1 LELVLKQFPQL
12 KKIIF
17 IKILSYFLLMQWFS
31 PSLHSQS
38 IFSGE
43 IINFVKNY
51 KKPLFENYELSIN
64 WLQETPSNFENKLNI
79 DLEPRD
85 SLSAINELRKTLL
98 KLQNETYLE
107 ASIDSLTLQDSIFTV
122 HFYLGKTYEWAS
134 MTNGNVENT
143 FLEQVG
149 FREKLYQ
156 KKPFNYRDVVKMQE
170 RLLEYAENNGY
181 PFASVW
187 LDNIL
192 VKNGKISATL
202 FMNKGRLVIFETVNV
217 VGDAKISK
225 AYLKNYLGLKS
236 GSLYSKAKILKVK
249 SRLQELPFLKE
260 SRNATINFE
269 DKNATVNLF
278 VKKKKAS
285 RFDFLIGILPGG
297 QGNNPQQG
305 QRDKLLLT
313 GTFDAE
319 MHNQFG
325 LGEKIFVSFERLRPE
340 TQQLELSF
348 AYPYI
353 LDLPFGLDLNFSQ
366 YKRDTT
372 YTDVAFDVGLQYL
385 FEGGNYVKAFWNNA
399 SSNLISVDTIAIK
412 NGIAPNNLDVSNRSY
427 GLEFSLQKLNYRYN
441 PRKGWS
447 VFFRGGAGFKNIP
460 ENNKILEVDESFYD
474 SLQLKTFQ
482 FRVRGGLEKY
492 FPVLN
497 NVAIKTAIRGGIIF
511 SEAAIYQ
518 NEQFRLGGN
527 KLLRGFDEE
536 SIFATSYAILTVETR
551 LLVGQNSYFYAF
563 GDFAYLE
570 DKTTTADASDC
581 PYGMGLGLTFETGV
595 GLFGLSLAVGS
606 QQQNPINFGN
616 PKIHFGY
623 VNYF

>member
-1 LELVLKQFPQL
+1 MKHFPQL
-12 KKIIF
+12 KKTLYL
-17 IKILSYFLLMQWFS
+17 KILGCLLLLQWLS
-31 PSLHSQS
+31 PNLYSQS
-38 IFSGE
+38 IFMGE
-43 IINFVKNY
+43 IATFVKNY
-51 KKPLFENYELSIN
+51 KKPLFKNYELAIKWSS
-64 WLQETPSNFENKLNI
+64 ETSTNFEDKLNI
-79 DLEPRD
+79 NTEPRD
-85 SLSAINELRKTLL
+85 SISAINELRQTIL
-98 KLQNETYLE
+98 KLQNEAFLE
-107 ASIDSLTLQDSIFTV
+107 ASIDSLTLQDSIFNV
-122 HFYLGKTYEWAS
+122 YFHLGKTYEWAN

-156 KKPFNYRDVVKMQE
+156 NKPFNYRDVVEMQE

-187 LDNIL
+187 LDNII
-192 VKNGKISATL
+192 VKNGEISATL
-202 FMNKGRLVIFETVNV
+202 FMNKGRLVIFKDVNI

-236 GSLYSKAKILKVK
+236 GSLYSKDKVLKVRT
-249 SRLQELPFLKE
+249 RLRELPFLKE
-260 SRNATINFE
+260 SRNTTVNFE
-269 DKNATVNLF
+269 DKDATVNLF

-297 QGNNPQQG
+297 QGNNPAQE

-325 LGEKIFVSFERLRPE
+325 LGEKIFASFERLRPE

-353 LDLPFGLDLNFSQ
+353 LDLPFGLDLNFKQ

-372 YTDVAFDVGLQYL
+372 YTDVFFDAGLQYL

-399 SSNLISVDTIAIK
+399 SSNLITVDTVAIK

-447 VFFRGGAGFKNIP
+447 IFFRGGAGFKKIP

-482 FRVRGGLEKY
+482 FRVNGGLEKY

-497 NVAIKTAIRGGIIF
+497 NIAIKTAIHGGIIF
-511 SEAAIYQ
+511 SEADIYQ
-518 NEQFRLGGN
+518 NEQFRIGGN
-527 KLLRGFDEE
+527 KILRGFDEE
-536 SIFATSYAILTVETR
+536 SIFATSYAVFTVETR
-551 LLVGQNSYFYAF
+551 LLIGQNSYFYAF
-563 GDFAYLE
+563 GDFAYVE
-570 DKTTTADASDC
+570 DKTTTNDGIDQ

-595 GLFGLSLAVGS
+595 GVFGLSLAVGS

>member
-1 LELVLKQFPQL
+1 M
-12 KKIIF
+12 KIDKF
-17 IKILSYFLLMQWFS
+17 IKNIGCLWLLC
-31 PSLHSQS
+31 LTCTS
-38 IFSGE
+38 IQAQNIFYNTLF
-43 IINFVKNY
+43 NFAKNY
-51 KKPLFENYELSIN
+51 EKPRYENYELSVK
-64 WLQETPSNFENKLNI
+64 WLGDVPDNLEDKLEI
-79 DLEPRD
+79 KTELID
-85 SLSAINELRKTLL
+85 SLAAINELRKTLL
-98 KLQNETYLE
+98 KLQSQAYLE
-107 ASIDSLTLQDSIFTV
+107 ASIDSLTLQDSIFTA
-122 HFYLGKTYEWAS
+122 HFHLGKMYEWANL
-134 MTNGNVENT
+134 TNGNVEDV

-156 KKPFNYRDVVKMQE
+156 NKPFNYLEIVKIQE
-170 RLLEYAENNGY
+170 RLLEYAENHGY

-187 LDNIL
+187 LGNIQI
-192 VKNGKISATL
+192 VDGEISATL
-202 FMNKGRLVIFETVNV
+202 FMNKGRLIVVENIAVN
-217 VGDAKISK
+217 GDVKISDT
-225 AYLKNYLGLKS
+225 YLKSYLGLKT
-236 GSLYSKAKILKVK
+236 GALYSKAKILKIQ
-249 SRLQELPFLKE
+249 SRLRELPFLKE
-260 SRNATINFE
+260 NRNATVTFLD
-269 DKNATVNLF
+269 DKATVNLF

-285 RFDFLIGILPGG
+285 RFDFLIGVLPGG
-297 QGNNPQQG
+297 QDGNPQRAQD
-305 QRDKLLLT
+305 QKLLLT

-353 LDLPFGLDLNFSQ
+353 LDMPFGLDLNFNQ

-385 FEGGNYVKAFWNNA
+385 FEGGNYVKAFWNNT
-399 SSNLISVDTIAIK
+399 SSNLITVDTNAIK
-412 NGIAPNNLDVSNRSY
+412 NGISPNNLDVSNRSY
-427 GLEFSLQKLNYRYN
+427 GLEFSLQKLDYRFN
-441 PRKGWS
+441 PRKGWGMN
-447 VFFRGGAGFKNIP
+447 FRGGAGFKKIP
-460 ENNKILEVDESFYD
+460 KNNKIIEVDESFYD

-482 FRVRGGLEKY
+482 FRIKGGVEKY
-492 FPVLN
+492 FPLLN
-497 NVAIKTAIRGGIIF
+497 NVALKTSLRGGVIF

-518 NEQFRLGGN
+518 NEQFRIGGN
-527 KLLRGFDEE
+527 KILRGFDEE
-536 SIFATSYAILTVETR
+536 SIFATLYTVFTIEAR

-570 DKTTTADASDC
+570 DRTTTTRGFDR

-595 GLFGLSLAVGS
+595 GVFGLSLAVGS